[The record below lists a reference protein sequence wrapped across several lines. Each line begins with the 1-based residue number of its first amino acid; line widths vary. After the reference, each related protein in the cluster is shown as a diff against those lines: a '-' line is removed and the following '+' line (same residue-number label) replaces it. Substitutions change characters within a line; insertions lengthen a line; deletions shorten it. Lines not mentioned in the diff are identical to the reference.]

1 MQIVH
6 KLQLLSNLNIT
17 PSHTIPQAL
26 HTLHIVQMEEDKHG
40 DPLGIT
46 KITNNGGYCNNQ
58 VNLESHNSTTCTFT
72 QTQ

>member
-6 KLQLLSNLNIT
+6 KLQLLSNINII

-26 HTLHIVQMEEDKHG
+26 HTLHITQMEEDKHG

-46 KITNNGGYCNNQ
+46 KITNNGEYCNNQ
-58 VNLESHNSTTCTFT
+58 VN
-72 QTQ
+72 

>member
-6 KLQLLSNLNIT
+6 NSKLLSNLNIT

-26 HTLHIVQMEEDKHG
+26 HTLHIIQMEEDKHG

-58 VNLESHNSTTCTFT
+58 VN
-72 QTQ
+72 